1 LAPAPIDCRL
11 ESLQPVNLELAQTI
25 GLRRRV
31 GQLLAQYHYR
41 GFNGAVGDYAPMGI
55 MLS

>member
-1 LAPAPIDCRL
+1 
-11 ESLQPVNLELAQTI
+11 VNLEPAHTPR
-25 GLRRRV
+25 LRQRV

-41 GFNGAVGDYAPMGI
+41 GFNGPVGDYAQMGI